1 MIKEV
6 ESITIYSEDAKKLA
20 GFYRDKVGMKIV
32 MEAEMG
38 EAGDELYGFEFG
50 KGTTF
55 YVVDHAK
62 IKGANKTPER
72 LIINFEVD
80 DIKKEVKKLDE
91 AKVKKIQD
99 IYHIE
104 NYGWVSTFED
114 PDGNYFQL
122 VQVRASSSF

>member
-1 MIKEV
+1 MIKAIDCV
-6 ESITIYSEDAKKLA
+6 TIYSEDAKKLA
-20 GFYRDKVGMKIV
+20 DFYREKVGMKV
-32 MEAEMG
+32 SMEAEMG
-38 EAGDELYGFEFG
+38 EEGEELYGFEVG

-55 YVVDHAK
+55 YVVDHSK
-62 IKGANKTPER
+62 VKGLNKTPER
-72 LIINFEVD
+72 VIINFEVD
-80 DIKKEVKKLDE
+80 DIKKDVKKLDG

-122 VQVRASSSF
+122 VQVRASS